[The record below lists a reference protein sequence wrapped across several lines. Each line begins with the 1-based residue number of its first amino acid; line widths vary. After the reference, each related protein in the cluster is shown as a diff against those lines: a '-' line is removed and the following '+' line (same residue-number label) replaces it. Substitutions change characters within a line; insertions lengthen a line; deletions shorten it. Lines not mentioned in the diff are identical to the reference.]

1 HKVTSVSTSMAFL
14 FAIFLTIIYTPLV
27 VANIIERARKRSP
40 TQRMALQW
48 LDPTDDLRILLC
60 LHGPQNVP
68 SAINFMEIS
77 RGTVDPGMTVFV
89 TDMIELTDRIA
100 VTLGHSDG
108 VEAVTV
114 TDPTVM
120 DMREEITRA
129 MEGYVE
135 VDGEGISVRRML
147 ALATLNN
154 MPQDICTMAE
164 ELMVSIVVLPF
175 HKDQE
180 MASRLSI
187 GHSGFRHVNRKV
199 KLTNTAFSK

>member
-1 HKVTSVSTSMAFL
+1 
-14 FAIFLTIIYTPLV
+14 
-27 VANIIERARKRSP
+27 
-40 TQRMALQW
+40 
-48 LDPTDDLRILLC
+48 
-60 LHGPQNVP
+60 
-68 SAINFMEIS
+68 MEIS
-77 RGTVDPGMTVFV
+77 RGIADPSMMVFL
-89 TDMIELTDRIA
+89 TNMIELTDRIT

-108 VEAVTV
+108 AEAVTV

-120 DMREEITRA
+120 DMRKEIMRA
-129 MEGYVE
+129 MEGNVE

-154 MPQDICTMAE
+154 MHQDICIMAE

-180 MASRLSI
+180 MDGRLSI

-199 KLTNTAFSK
+199 KLTNTAFSE